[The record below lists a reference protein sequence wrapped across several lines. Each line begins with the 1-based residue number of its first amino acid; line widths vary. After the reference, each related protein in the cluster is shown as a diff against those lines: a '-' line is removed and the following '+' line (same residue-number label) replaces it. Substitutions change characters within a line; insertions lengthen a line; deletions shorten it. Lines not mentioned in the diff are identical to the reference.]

1 MRDET
6 RSWLAQA
13 REDLETSKFLATSRY
28 YAAVFFAQQ
37 AAEKALKAL
46 YIEVCRDFPPKNH
59 NLVELC
65 RALTAPPEIVEAARE
80 LNPEYFTTRYP
91 DAAVGIPA
99 DMYSEQSARVHLE
112 ACEKVMAWTES
123 LLSSVDSPETSTPGS
138 G

>member
-13 REDLETSKFLATSRY
+13 REDLETAKFLATSRY

-46 YIEVCRDFPPKNH
+46 YIEVHRDFPPKNH
-59 NLVELC
+59 NLLELC
-65 RALTAPPEIVEAARE
+65 RALSAPADILEAARE

-99 DMYSEQSARVHLE
+99 EMYSEQSAKVHLE
-112 ACEKVMAWTES
+112 ACEKVMTWTES
-123 LLSSVDSPETSTPGS
+123 LLSSSGSPEMSTPDS